1 MYFTIHGLSQLS
13 LVFSSSTVI
22 DNIGKTV
29 TTARNKTMLLL
40 HFIISMSVINPSDVI
55 KNYYKRIVSAN
66 LSVINPSDVIKNYY
80 KRIVS
85 ANLSVINPSD
95 VIKNYYKRIVSNAS
109 NVIDTSHKRTN
120 LLLTTTYYSLLPSH
134 NITGLEFSL
143 ICGLNTQH
151 LLVICRLMYFLSHHI
166 LNSVH

>member
-40 HFIISMSVINPSDVI
+40 HFIISM
-55 KNYYKRIVSAN
+55 
-66 LSVINPSDVIKNYY
+66 SVINPSDVIKNYY

-166 LNSVH
+166 LYSVH

>member
-40 HFIISMSVINPSDVI
+40 HFIISM
-55 KNYYKRIVSAN
+55 
-66 LSVINPSDVIKNYY
+66 SVINPSDVIKNYY